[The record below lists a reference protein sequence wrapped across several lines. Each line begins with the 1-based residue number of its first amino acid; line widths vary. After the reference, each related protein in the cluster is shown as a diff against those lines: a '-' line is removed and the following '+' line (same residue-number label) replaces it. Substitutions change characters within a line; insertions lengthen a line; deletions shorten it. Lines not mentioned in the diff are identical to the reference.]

1 MSKTA
6 LITGASRGIGRAIAY
21 KFASQGYDLIL
32 TCEKSEA
39 LLRDLSDELYMT
51 YGINC
56 SYFVG
61 DLSDASSCSALF
73 NSVKSLDV
81 LINNAGISYV
91 GLLSDMTDADW
102 DRVMGVNLNA
112 PFYLSR
118 LAIPLF
124 LSKHEGKIINVTS
137 VWGEAGA
144 SMEVAYSASKGG
156 LIAFTKALAKELAP
170 SNIAVNAVSLGMM
183 DTDMNAHLS
192 EEEKQ
197 DIIDDIPANRI
208 GDPMEAA
215 ELILKVAE
223 SPNYMTGQIIR
234 FDGAWI

>member
-21 KFASQGYDLIL
+21 SFAEAGYDLIL
-32 TCEKSEA
+32 TCEKSA
-39 LLRDLSDELYMT
+39 DVLNDLSDELRT
-51 YGINC
+51 KYGVSC
-56 SYFVG
+56 RSFVG
-61 DLSDASSCSALF
+61 DLSDSATCNHLF
-73 NSVKSLDV
+73 ESIDSLDV

-91 GLLSDMTDADW
+91 GLVTDMDDDDW
-102 DRVMGVNLNA
+102 NRVMDINLNA

-124 LSKHEGKIINVTS
+124 LKNRSGKIINVTS
-137 VWGEAGA
+137 VWGEVGA

-170 SNIAVNAVSLGMM
+170 SNIAVNAISLGMM
-183 DTDMNAHLS
+183 DTDMNSHLS
-192 EEEKQ
+192 DEEKQ
-197 DIIDDIPANRI
+197 DVIDDIPADRI
-208 GDPMEAA
+208 GEPAEAA
-215 ELILKVAE
+215 ELVLKMAE
-223 SPNYMTGQIIR
+223 SPTYFTGQVVR